1 MSTVVEV
8 TQTSRI
14 VLLLGLLSAFLVAQ
28 EPVGPLTGNTR
39 TAYSMRFQVVD
50 RGSQPVNNAVVD
62 VYNFNGS
69 RVMGSNT
76 NLEGR
81 VVFRMSPGSYVISV
95 KGNDIED
102 ARIDFRVESY
112 DGDRFEQI
120 TVARKKAA
128 GVAAPSGV
136 ITAAMAAVPEKAR
149 AEFAKGEVKLQ
160 QKEYA
165 AAKEYFERATHI
177 YPHYA
182 VAFNGIGIA
191 DLRSNH
197 PDAAETA
204 FQKAIAADEQHPT
217 GYLNLGKLYL
227 LQRDA
232 AKALAFLQKAAT
244 LAPRDAE
251 AQAQLSF
258 AQFATGDCKSAL
270 ASAARAHA
278 AGTKQGELGHLVAG
292 TCYEASGDVEKARSE
307 YQLYLTEAPN
317 GRQAAQAKAGLDR
330 VQRPK

>member
-1 MSTVVEV
+1 MSRAQITKR
-8 TQTSRI
+8 SR
-14 VLLLGLLSAFLVAQ
+14 VWALLLLLTFCAGAQ
-28 EPVGPLTGNTR
+28 EPVGPIGGNTR
-39 TAYSMRFQVVD
+39 TAYSIRFQIVD
-50 RGSQPVNNAVVD
+50 RSSQPINNAVVD

-69 RVMGSNT
+69 RVMGNST

-102 ARIDFRVESY
+102 ARVDFRVETY

-120 TVARKKAA
+120 TVARKRSV
-128 GVAAPSGV
+128 GTAAPTGV
-136 ITAAMAAVPEKAR
+136 VTAAMAAVPER
-149 AEFAKGEVKLQ
+149 AKSEFAKGEAKLRE
-160 QKEYA
+160 KEYD
-165 AAKEYFERATHI
+165 AAKEYFEKATRI

-191 DLRSNH
+191 ELRSNR
-197 PDAAETA
+197 PDEAEAA

-227 LQRDA
+227 LQQNA
-232 AKALAFLQKAAT
+232 EKALEFLQKAAT

-278 AGTKQGELGHLVAG
+278 SGIKQGELGHLVAG
-292 TCYEASGDVEKARSE
+292 ACYESSGDTDKARAE
-307 YQLYLTEAPN
+307 YQLYLAEAPN
-317 GRQAAQAKAGLDR
+317 GPQAGQAKAGLDR